1 MTEEEYL
8 EYAEDMKSWEMK
20 DLERELIF
28 LKKDLDRDYLD
39 KTTYKRSIEI
49 VQREIDSR
57 SVADAYDRAMS
68 IL

>member
-8 EYAEDMKSWEMK
+8 EYAEDMKSWELK
-20 DLERELIF
+20 DLQRELIF

-39 KTTYKRSIEI
+39 ETTYKRSII
-49 VQREIDSR
+49 LVQREIDSR